1 MNGART
7 IYMRGGWLLTALAA
21 VVLLVASP
29 GTAAA
34 QITVTGP
41 TSVEE
46 GGTVTYDV
54 LVQGYLA
61 AATAGGTLTVQVAL
75 TPAAD
80 ASGHPTAGE
89 TEDLN
94 LVGNSFTA
102 TVPTNEAGT
111 TPVPFM
117 ARSTIQVQTLHDADA
132 EDERFT
138 LAFTASGVTLQVSA
152 TNAATIAP
160 AATNPRALVIDDDE
174 DQTFTWTR
182 TAPAPPA
189 AATEAAPV
197 TVQLA
202 AVPTFVNRTHTVQ
215 FILKGPAG
223 VFQLPATSTATLST
237 TAAEIIVTPNN
248 PDGNRTNDDFTLEAW
263 TGTAGN
269 DMLLTTSPSFT
280 VVDSHLLPDGD
291 EAIKGAARI
300 GTNTVTE
307 LTEGGDAATLTVT
320 VSRGT
325 TAAPVTTEDLTV
337 SVVAADPAQA
347 GDFRVTP
354 ATQTLTG
361 GAVGTPQTTTF
372 TISAVADD
380 DVDLDPEMPEEL
392 VLNLVVK
399 GTSANGPGEG
409 SGKFS
414 IDIKDATTALV
425 WPLPENE
432 AYPKITEAID
442 DGEASEL
449 DDGKLNPEPQE
460 SFTIDASGLFGRA
473 QGYTATYVAS
483 SDNAAATVNQAGA
496 MVTVTA
502 QHEGTAKVTITATA
516 EKAAGS
522 SFMPDQTKAD
532 RASITFAVNVE
543 DSDLAVEV
551 VADPAAIDEGGTSEI
566 TATANRMVTA
576 ADGEVAIDLLVVG
589 DATLDSESI
598 MIAAGEMSGSA
609 MLTAGEDE
617 DTNDSTVTVVAS
629 GSGIADTM
637 QVEIAVNDTT
647 EGPEPT
653 NVITPKAQD
662 EAYPIITGA
671 IEGAAGDAGLN
682 PGESFSVTAGDLFDV
697 MEGYSA
703 SYSADADS
711 DAVSVSVS
719 GSEVSVTAAMAGEA
733 KVTVTGTATM
743 SASLEGG
750 QSATNVATQT
760 FPVTVVD
767 KALTLTL
774 DAPGAMDGN
783 VVEGMDYDITVTA
796 NRAVLADTE
805 VSFMRSDMSEADVRD
820 YSIDGVTIMAG
831 ETMATATLM
840 VTEDMMDDAG
850 HAMGEALHLYA
861 MAGDAMSN
869 TLELTIW
876 DEAVPAL
883 PLIGQLVLALFLALG
898 GARLYRRRQ
907 G

>member
-21 VVLLVASP
+21 VVLLAASP

-34 QITVTGP
+34 QVTVTGP

-46 GGTVTYDV
+46 GGTVEYEV
-54 LVQGYLA
+54 LVQGYHA
-61 AATAGGTLTVQVAL
+61 AAGTGGSLTVTV
-75 TPAAD
+75 TGTGAAD
-80 ASGHPTAGE
+80 ASGHPTSGE
-89 TEDLN
+89 AADLN
-94 LVGNSFTA
+94 LVGNSLQV
-102 TVPTNEAGT
+102 TVPTNATGT
-111 TPVPFM
+111 TAVPFS
-117 ARSTIQVQTLHDADA
+117 ARGTIQLQTLHDADA

-138 LAFTASGVTLQVSA
+138 LAFAIGGDATLQVSA
-152 TNAATIAP
+152 TDATAIAP

-182 TAPAPPA
+182 TTPAPPA
-189 AATEAAPV
+189 AATEATAV

-202 AVPTFVNRTHTVQ
+202 AVPAFVDRSHPLQ

-223 VFQLPATSTATLST
+223 AFALTTATATLG
-237 TAAEIIVTPNN
+237 TAAVDITVTPNN

-269 DMLLTTSPSFT
+269 DMLLATSPSFT

-347 GDFRVTP
+347 GDFSVTP
-354 ATQTLTG
+354 AMQTLTG

-399 GTSANGPGEG
+399 GTQANGPGEG

-460 SFTIDASGLFGRA
+460 SFTVDASGLFGRA

-703 SYSADADS
+703 SYSASADG

-719 GSEVSVTAAMAGEA
+719 GDEVSVSADAAGEA
-733 KVTVTGTATM
+733 TVTVTGTATM

-750 QSATNVATQT
+750 QPATNVATQT

-783 VVEGMDYDITVTA
+783 VVEGMGYDITVTA
-796 NRAVLADTE
+796 NRAVHDDTE
-805 VSFMRSDMSEADVRD
+805 VTFMRSDMSEADVRD
-820 YSIDGVTIMAG
+820 YSIDAVTIMAG
-831 ETMATATLM
+831 ETMATARLM